1 MAECSAMRSR
11 SGGFSLLEMLVA
23 VAILGLALGSLYQAA
38 SGATR
43 NVRSAERY
51 AFAVELARSLV
62 ANNAVVPESGLDT
75 SGETGGGY
83 SWQVTTRSREGG
95 RGNRLEAQLQDME
108 VSVSWF
114 DGSKQRRVVLHSVV
128 EELRR

>member
-1 MAECSAMRSR
+1 MVDYRSAKSR

-23 VAILGLALGSLYQAA
+23 VTILGLALGALYQAA

-43 NVRSAERY
+43 NVRTAERY
-51 AFAVELARSLV
+51 AYAVELASSLL
-62 ANNAVVPESGLDT
+62 ANNAIVPASGLDT
-75 SGETGGGY
+75 SGATGSGY
-83 SWQVTTRSREGG
+83 TWQVVTRGREGQ
-95 RGNRLEAQLQDME
+95 RGNRLEEHLQDME